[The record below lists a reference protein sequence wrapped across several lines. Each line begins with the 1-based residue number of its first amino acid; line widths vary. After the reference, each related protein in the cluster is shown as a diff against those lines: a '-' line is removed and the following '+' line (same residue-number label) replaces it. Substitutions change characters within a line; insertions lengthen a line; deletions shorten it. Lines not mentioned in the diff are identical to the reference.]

1 MKIDVRKLKYSG
13 KFESDFEFN
22 YNPHSQIVLIPDA
35 RIDKLVKVKGSL
47 ELHDE
52 DVYVDGTVE
61 CTIVGKCARCLED
74 AVYLFK
80 RDFSFKFV
88 LFDAE
93 EDDYYYK
100 SGVVDLTDAI
110 NDVFYTE
117 MVTSIYCK
125 EDCKGLCPNCGANL
139 NKSTCSCKY

>member
-13 KFESDFEFN
+13 KFESDFEFD
-22 YNPHSQIVLIPDA
+22 YNPQSDIVLIPDA

-47 ELHDE
+47 ELHNE

-74 AVYLFK
+74 AVYFFK
-80 RDFSFKFV
+80 LDFSFKFV
-88 LFDAE
+88 LFDAD

-125 EDCKGLCPNCGANL
+125 DDCKGLCPTCGANL
-139 NKSTCSCKY
+139 NKSTCSCK

>member
-13 KFESDFEFN
+13 KFESDFEFD
-22 YNPHSQIVLIPDA
+22 YIPQSDIVLIPDA

-47 ELHDE
+47 ELHNE

-74 AVYLFK
+74 AEYFFK

-88 LFDAE
+88 LFDAD

-117 MVTSIYCK
+117 MVTSIYCND
-125 EDCKGLCPNCGANL
+125 DCKGLCPTCGANL
-139 NKSTCSCKY
+139 NKTTCSCK